1 MLLHK
6 FINTP
11 VQEYIVMSEFMS
23 YTNNIVYTFMPIIL
37 YIIQTFGT
45 SIYIGI

>member
-11 VQEYIVMSEFMS
+11 VQVYIVMSEFMS
-23 YTNNIVYTFMPIIL
+23 YANNILYTFMPIIL
-37 YIIQTFGT
+37 HIIQTFGT
-45 SIYIGI
+45 SIDFGI